1 MVKNFTQTPASG
13 DVDASVNQRLAKAIT
28 DTFVT
33 VAAHVREV
41 INNRAT
47 LPLEDAK
54 VVGCL
59 YRLVRL
65 VAIFVSANVL
75 IASL

>member
-28 DTFVT
+28 DTFV
-33 VAAHVREV
+33 AAHVREV

-47 LPLEDAK
+47 LPSEDAK

-65 VAIFVSANVL
+65 VAIFVTANVL